1 MLGLEEKVKG
11 TKVKITKREGKKRN
25 KKGDDLG
32 GYLLEMNLE
41 GKKGKRFI
49 FFHFIAQKVKEKKRR
64 FA

>member
-49 FFHFIAQKVKEKKRR
+49 FFHFIA
-64 FA
+64 